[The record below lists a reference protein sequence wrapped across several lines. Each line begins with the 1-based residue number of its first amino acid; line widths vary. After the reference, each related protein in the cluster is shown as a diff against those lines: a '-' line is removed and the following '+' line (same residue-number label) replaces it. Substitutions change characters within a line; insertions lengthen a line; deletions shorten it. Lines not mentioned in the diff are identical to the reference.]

1 VTRSIG
7 VAALLC
13 AILAGAAALFALH
26 GADRADRA
34 ATAPAGPTGSPT
46 SGAEPTGGGA
56 EAAGAGAGAAG
67 DVLRH
72 PRITWS
78 EQARQA
84 LGSDGADPRLLA
96 LLVALAA
103 EHEISV
109 AELPKLA
116 GGPPAAPRR
125 AMAID
130 TIDGSPVSSYGALN
144 QLTDWLNAQQPPYR
158 PENVRLS
165 WTATPVLVV
174 ALPPVSASPS
184 PP

>member
-1 VTRSIG
+1 VTRLIG

-13 AILAGAAALFALH
+13 AILAGTAALFALH
-26 GADRADRA
+26 EADRA

-56 EAAGAGAGAAG
+56 DTAGAGAAG

-78 EQARQA
+78 EQAREA
-84 LGSDGADPRLLA
+84 LRSDGADPRLLA

-109 AELPKLA
+109 AELPEHA
-116 GGPPAAPRR
+116 GGPPTAPRR

-130 TIDGSPVSSYGALN
+130 TIDGSSVSSYRALN

-158 PENVRLS
+158 PEDVRLS
-165 WTATPVLVV
+165 WAATPVLVV

>member
-1 VTRSIG
+1 VTRAIG

-13 AILAGAAALFALH
+13 AVLAGTAALFGLH
-26 GADRADRA
+26 EADRADRA

-46 SGAEPTGGGA
+46 SSAEPTGGGA
-56 EAAGAGAGAAG
+56 DAAGAGAAG

-84 LGSDGADPRLLA
+84 LRSDGADPRLLA

-103 EHEISV
+103 EHEIGV
-109 AELPKLA
+109 AELPELA

-130 TIDGSPVSSYGALN
+130 TIDGSSVRSYGALN

-158 PENVRLS
+158 PEDVRLS
-165 WTATPVLVV
+165 WAATPVLVV
-174 ALPPVSASPS
+174 ALPPVSASP
-184 PP
+184 P